1 MNRVRRSLLMLCL
14 PIFLSGCATDKL
26 LHFGVGTAV
35 GVVGDDITGGYGC
48 ELAIAAGL
56 LKELIDPVF
65 STLDLLATAT
75 YCLKDFLPL
84 LKPV

>member
-1 MNRVRRSLLMLCL
+1 LIVRRSFLVLCL
-14 PIFLSGCATDKL
+14 QIFLSGCATDKL
-26 LHFGVGTAV
+26 LHLGVGAAV
-35 GVVGDDITGGYGC
+35 GVVGDDMLGDYGC

-56 LKELIDPVF
+56 VKEIIDPVF

-84 LKPV
+84 LKSV